1 MSAQSLQKLFD
12 VNQYALNVNVE
23 GLSHEESLLQPAGG
37 GNCLNW
43 VVGHIVAN
51 RNHVL
56 GLLGEAPIWPE
67 ADYERFKRGSAPV
80 RDAGGARPLAKTL
93 EDFARSQ
100 ERIRA
105 GLNRVGDA
113 GLAAKAG
120 EETVGEKLAFL
131 HFHEAYHIGQAA
143 LLRRMAGK
151 DGAIR

>member
-1 MSAQSLQKLFD
+1 MKAQSMRRLFD

-23 GLSHEESLLQPAGG
+23 GLSHEESLLQPPGG

-43 VVGHIVAN
+43 VVAHIVAN

-56 GLLGEAPIWPE
+56 GLLGEQPIWAE
-67 ADYERFKRGSAPV
+67 ADYNRFKRGSAPV
-80 RDAGGARPLAKTL
+80 KNAGDARPFASTL
-93 EDFARSQ
+93 EDFTRSQ

-105 GLNRVGDA
+105 GLDRLGDA
-113 GLAAKAG
+113 GLAAQSG
-120 EETVGEKLAFL
+120 EETVGDKLAFL